1 MDKKEELEA
10 LKKQIEYHNNRYYN
24 LDSPEISDYDYD
36 MLYARLKTLEKE
48 LGVQASSPTQKIGGV
63 ASSSFEPVEHL
74 TPMLSLDNSYNAQDI
89 LAWHERCSKALGRS
103 DFEMI
108 VESKIDGVSC
118 SLKYEGG
125 ILVQG
130 ATRGDGKIGE
140 DITENLKNIKA
151 IPHELKTKPQGI
163 LEIRGEVFLDKKDFA
178 SLNES
183 QLDKDLPPFA
193 NARNA
198 AAGSIRQ
205 KDPLI
210 TKSRP
215 LKFFAHSYGSGIK
228 NISSFSEFIK
238 ECQEFGFQVSP
249 VRHTFNDINQVIK
262 FYDDFKE
269 ELKKLPFDADGLVV
283 KINDFKYQAELGQ
296 TAKSPRWAVAF
307 KYPAEQVKTK
317 VKDII
322 FSVGRTGIITP
333 VASLEPVA
341 CAGVIISSAT
351 LHNFDEIKR
360 LGVQVGSEVIIERAG
375 EVIPK
380 VVKVVSNANTAK
392 DIVPSICPVCGS
404 SVYRDEEAVAYRC
417 PNPACPAQIK
427 GSLEHFV
434 SRDAMDIEGFGT
446 SVINQLVDSKRITS
460 YSDIY
465 SLTIFDLMSLE
476 LFGDKKTENLLNA
489 IEKSKKSPLDKFI
502 FALGIRHVGAKTAEV
517 LARHFKNIE
526 NLQNASLEDLQKIG
540 DVGPIV
546 ATSIFNFFK
555 TPKVLKDLENLKK
568 SGLVLTAPA
577 AKQSAILEGKTF
589 VFTGELETLTRAEAQ
604 NLAKQNGA
612 KVSDSV
618 SGKTYAVVAGKDAG
632 SKLAKAQKLGVKI
645 MSEQEFLSLLSQPKE
660 ETLF

>member
-1 MDKKEELEA
+1 MDKKEELEQ

-36 MLYARLKTLEKE
+36 MLYARLKELEKE
-48 LGVQASSPTQKIGGV
+48 LGVSAFSPTQKIGGV
-63 ASSSFEPVEHL
+63 ASSSFEPVRHL
-74 TPMLSLDNSYNAQDI
+74 TPMLSLDNSYNEDDI
-89 LAWHERCSKALGRS
+89 LAWHARCAKALNC
-103 DFEMI
+103 DNFEMI

-118 SLKYEGG
+118 SLKYQDG

-140 DITENLKNIKA
+140 DITQNLKNIKD
-151 IPHELKTKPQGI
+151 IPLELKNKPQGI
-163 LEIRGEVFLDKKDFA
+163 LEIRGEVFLDKKDFLA
-178 SLNES
+178 LNEN

-215 LKFFAHSYGSGIK
+215 LRFFAHSYGSGIQ
-228 NISSFSEFIK
+228 NISSFSGFIE
-238 ECQEFGFQVSP
+238 ECKNFGFQVSP
-249 VRHTFNDINQVIK
+249 IRYTFNNINQVID
-262 FYDDFKE
+262 FYNDFKE
-269 ELKKLPFDADGLVV
+269 GLKNLPFDADGLVV

-360 LGVQVGSEVIIERAG
+360 LGVQTGSEVIIERAG

-380 VVKVVSNANTAK
+380 VVKVVSNANTTE
-392 DIVPSICPVCGS
+392 DIIPTVCPVCGS
-404 SVYRDEEAVAYRC
+404 PVYRDEEAVAYRC

-465 SLTIFDLMSLE
+465 SLTIFDLMGLD
-476 LFGDKKTENLLNA
+476 LFGSKKTDNLLNA
-489 IEKSKKSPLDKFI
+489 IEKSKKAALDKFI
-502 FALGIRHVGAKTAEV
+502 FALGIRHVGSKTAEI
-517 LARHFKNIE
+517 LARHFQNIE
-526 NLQNASLEDLQKIG
+526 NLKNATLEDLQKISEI
-540 DVGPIV
+540 GPIV

-555 TPKVLKDLENLKK
+555 TPKVLKDLENLNRA
-568 SGLVLTAPA
+568 GLVLKAPEA
-577 AKQSAILEGKTF
+577 NKSAILEGKTF
-589 VFTGELETLTRAEAQ
+589 VFTGELQTLTRTQAQ
-604 NLAKQNGA
+604 DLAKQNGA
-612 KVSDSV
+612 KVSSSV
-618 SGKTYAVVAGKDAG
+618 SSKTYAVVAGADAG
-632 SKLAKAQKLGVKI
+632 SKLTKARELGIKI
-645 MSEQEFLSLLSQPKE
+645 MTEQEFLSLLNKE
-660 ETLF
+660 

>member
-1 MDKKEELEA
+1 MDKKEELEN

-36 MLYARLKTLEKE
+36 MLYARLKELEKE
-48 LGVQASSPTQKIGGV
+48 LGITSTSPTQKIGGV
-63 ASSSFEPVEHL
+63 ASSSFAPVRHL
-74 TPMLSLDNSYNAQDI
+74 TPMLSLDNSYNAEDI
-89 LAWHERCSKALGRS
+89 LAWHARAVKALGRD

-118 SLKYEGG
+118 SLKYENGV
-125 ILVQG
+125 LVQG
-130 ATRGDGKIGE
+130 STRGDGKIGE
-140 DITENLKNIKA
+140 DITQNLENIKS
-151 IPHELKTKPQGI
+151 IPHKLAGQVQGI
-163 LEIRGEVFLDKKDFA
+163 LEIRGEVFLDKKDFSA
-178 SLNES
+178 LNEA

-228 NISSFSEFIK
+228 NISSFSQFIEQCK
-238 ECQEFGFQVSP
+238 TFGFQVSP
-249 VRHTFNDINQVIK
+249 VRYIFNNINQVIK

-269 ELKKLPFDADGLVV
+269 KMHKLPFDADGLVV

-333 VASLEPVA
+333 VAALEPVA

-360 LGVQVGSEVIIERAG
+360 LGVQVGSEVLIERAG

-380 VVKVVSNANTAK
+380 VVKVISNANTQK
-392 DIVPSICPVCGS
+392 EIVPSVCPVCGS
-404 SVYRDEEAVAYRC
+404 PVYKDEEAVAYRC

-434 SRDAMDIEGFGT
+434 SRDAMNIEGFGT
-446 SVINQLVDSKRITS
+446 SVINQLVDSKRITG

-465 SLTIFDLMSLE
+465 TLTVFDLMGLE
-476 LFGDKKTENLLNA
+476 LFGDKKTDNLLKA
-489 IEKSKKSPLDKFI
+489 IEKSKKAALDKFI
-502 FALGIRHVGAKTAEV
+502 FALGIRHVGSKTAEI
-517 LARHFKNIE
+517 LARHFQNIE
-526 NLQNASLEDLQKIG
+526 NLKKASLEDLQKISEI
-540 DVGPIV
+540 GPIG

-555 TPKVLKDLENLKK
+555 TPKVLKDLENLTKA
-568 SGLVLTAPA
+568 GLTLKAPEA
-577 AKQSAILEGKTF
+577 NKSAILEGKIF
-589 VFTGELETLTRAEAQ
+589 VFTGELQTLTRAQAQ
-604 NLAKQNGA
+604 DLAKQNGA
-612 KVSDSV
+612 KVSSSV
-618 SGKTYAVVAGKDAG
+618 SSKSYAVVAGADAG
-632 SKLAKAQKLGVKI
+632 SKLEKAQKLGIKI
-645 MSEQEFLSLLSQPKE
+645 LTEQEFLSLLNKE
-660 ETLF
+660 

>member
-1 MDKKEELEA
+1 MDKKKELEQ

-36 MLYARLKTLEKE
+36 MLYVRLKELEKE
-48 LGVQASSPTQKIGGV
+48 LGVSAFSPTQKIGGV
-63 ASSSFEPVEHL
+63 ASSSFEPVQHL
-74 TPMLSLDNSYNAQDI
+74 TPMLSLDNSYNADDI
-89 LAWHERCSKALGRS
+89 LAWHARSAKALGRD
-103 DFEMI
+103 DFEMV

-118 SLKYEGG
+118 SLKYQDG

-140 DITENLKNIKA
+140 DITQNLKNIKD
-151 IPHELKTKPQGI
+151 IPLELKNKPQGV

-178 SLNES
+178 ALNES

-215 LKFFAHSYGSGIK
+215 LRFFAHSYGSGIK
-228 NISSFSEFIK
+228 DVSSFSGFI
-238 ECQEFGFQVSP
+238 EQCQDFGFQVSP
-249 VRHTFNDINQVIK
+249 VRHTFNNINQVIK

-269 ELKKLPFDADGLVV
+269 DLKKLPFDADGLVV

-317 VKDII
+317 VKEII

-333 VASLEPVA
+333 VASLEPVP

-392 DIVPSICPVCGS
+392 DIIPTVCPVCGS
-404 SVYRDEEAVAYRC
+404 PVYRDEEAVAYRC

-446 SVINQLVDSKRITS
+446 SVINQLVDNKRITS

-465 SLTIFDLMSLE
+465 SLTIFDLMPLD
-476 LFGDKKTENLLNA
+476 LFGSKKTDNLLNA
-489 IEKSKKSPLDKFI
+489 IEKSKNAALDKFI
-502 FALGIRHVGAKTAEV
+502 FALGIRHVGSKTAEI
-517 LARHFKNIE
+517 LARHFQNIE
-526 NLQNASLEDLQKIG
+526 NLKNATLEDLQKIS

-555 TPKVLKDLENLKK
+555 TPKVLKDLENLNRA
-568 SGLVLTAPA
+568 GLVLKAPEA
-577 AKQSAILEGKTF
+577 NKSAILEGKTF
-589 VFTGELETLTRAEAQ
+589 VFTGELQTLTRTQAQ
-604 NLAKQNGA
+604 DLAKQNGA
-612 KVSDSV
+612 KVSSSV
-618 SGKTYAVVAGKDAG
+618 SSKTYAVVAGADAG
-632 SKLAKAQKLGVKI
+632 SKLAKARELGIKI
-645 MSEQEFLSLLSQPKE
+645 LTEQEFLSLINKE
-660 ETLF
+660 DK